1 MELYNDLTK
10 NTDLYLNTLAMD
22 IKRQQGIYYT
32 DLELTDIIM
41 KKVLEK
47 ISAEE
52 INEVN
57 FLEPCVGSGNFVIS
71 YIKNAALKFKLTS
84 NEIRKLIKNI
94 YVCDSDKSAID
105 LFIRN
110 LKYFIKKEY
119 QIDLTNDDLPNIGGS
134 LIYNLQLRED
144 NYIGIDKY
152 FGDIKFDVIVTNPP
166 YKGLRAERRHYKTD
180 DEYFNE
186 RNYYN
191 KVKEKS

>member
-10 NTDLYLNTLAMD
+10 NTDLYLKTLAMD

-41 KKVLEK
+41 EKVLEK

-94 YVCDSDKSAID
+94 YVCD
-105 LFIRN
+105 
-110 LKYFIKKEY
+110 
-119 QIDLTNDDLPNIGGS
+119 
-134 LIYNLQLRED
+134 
-144 NYIGIDKY
+144 
-152 FGDIKFDVIVTNPP
+152 
-166 YKGLRAERRHYKTD
+166 
-180 DEYFNE
+180 
-186 RNYYN
+186 
-191 KVKEKS
+191 